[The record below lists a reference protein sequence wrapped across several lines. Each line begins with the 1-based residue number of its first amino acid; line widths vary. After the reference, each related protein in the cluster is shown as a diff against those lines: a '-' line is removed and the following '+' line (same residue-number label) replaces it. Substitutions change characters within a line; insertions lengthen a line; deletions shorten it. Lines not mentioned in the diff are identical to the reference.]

1 MTACWTH
8 PLSLQLR
15 HGCKERRVCGSSGCT
30 DFGASA
36 PAPSPR
42 WDRRRFDELQSV
54 ELQPAAPAR
63 AASFGA
69 RVMKGVRPIDLRAG

>member
-15 HGCKERRVCGSSGCT
+15 HGCNERRVRGSSGCT

-42 WDRRRFDELQSV
+42 RQFDELQSV
-54 ELQPAAPAR
+54 ELQA
-63 AASFGA
+63 AASARVARFGA
-69 RVMKGVRPIDLRAG
+69 RVMKGVRPIDLCAG